1 MSCFIGFSCDAGYYL
16 DLKSQI
22 CMQCQPG
29 TFSLGSG
36 VRFDEWDKLP
46 DGFTVNAETVT
57 FSQYGYHSKV
67 DNCSK

>member
-1 MSCFIGFSCDAGYYL
+1 
-16 DLKSQI
+16 
-22 CMQCQPG
+22 MQCQPG